1 MLSCCQAAGRVPG
14 TIVLL
19 GGNIMMP
26 KTDEQMNQDVFDEL
40 TWDPAVPIAD
50 LNIDTM
56 NGRVLLTGT
65 VETFWEKQEASRAAY
80 RVRGVRSVENLLRVN
95 PSASG
100 IHHDD
105 DITDEIKRVLLIDYQ
120 IPEHRISIKVDHGHV
135 TLTGSVDWAYER
147 QAAVDAVLKIAGVL
161 SVDNQVTLTPPHASA
176 AEIQRRIA
184 RAFARNAELP
194 DDQIVV
200 EAEEGHVTLRGN
212 VEFWSERELA
222 EGIAWKSPGVTSVAN
237 NIEVLVP

>member
-1 MLSCCQAAGRVPG
+1 
-14 TIVLL
+14 
-19 GGNIMMP
+19 MMP
-26 KTDEQMNQDVFDEL
+26 KTDAQINQDVFDEL

-50 LNIDTM
+50 LNIETL

-65 VETFWEKQEASRAAY
+65 VEAFWEKQEASRATY
-80 RVRGVRSVENLLRVN
+80 RVRGVRSVENLLKVD

-105 DITDEIKRVLLIDYQ
+105 DIADEIQRVLLIDYQ
-120 IPEHRISIKVDHGHV
+120 IPEHRINIKVDHGHV
-135 TLTGSVDWAYER
+135 ILTGSVDWAYER

-176 AEIQRRIA
+176 AEIQRGIA
-184 RAFARNAELP
+184 RAFARNADLP

-200 EAEEGHVTLRGN
+200 EAKGGHVTLRGN
-212 VEFWSERELA
+212 VEFWSERNLA
-222 EGIAWKSPGVTSVAN
+222 EAIAWKSPGVTSVAN
-237 NIEVLVP
+237 NVDVLVP

>member
-1 MLSCCQAAGRVPG
+1 
-14 TIVLL
+14 
-19 GGNIMMP
+19 MMP
-26 KTDEQMNQDVFDEL
+26 KTDAQMNQDVFDEL

-65 VETFWEKQEASRAAY
+65 VETSWEKQEASRAAY

-95 PSASG
+95 LSASS

-105 DITDEIKRVLLIDYQ
+105 DIADEIKRVLLIDYQ
-120 IPEHRISIKVDHGHV
+120 IPEYRIGIKVDQGHV

-176 AEIQRRIA
+176 AEIQRGIA

-200 EAEEGHVTLRGN
+200 EAEEGRVTLRGT
-212 VEFWSERELA
+212 VEFWSERNLA
-222 EGIAWKSPGVTSVAN
+222 EEIAWKSPGVTSVAN
-237 NIEVLVP
+237 HIEVLIP

>member
-1 MLSCCQAAGRVPG
+1 
-14 TIVLL
+14 
-19 GGNIMMP
+19 
-26 KTDEQMNQDVFDEL
+26 
-40 TWDPAVPIAD
+40 
-50 LNIDTM
+50 M

-95 PSASG
+95 LSASS
-100 IHHDD
+100 IHHDY
-105 DITDEIKRVLLIDYQ
+105 DIADEIKRVLLIDYQ
-120 IPEHRISIKVDHGHV
+120 IPEHRISIKVDQGHV

-176 AEIQRRIA
+176 AEIQRGIA

-200 EAEEGHVTLRGN
+200 EAEEGRVTLRGN
-212 VEFWSERELA
+212 VEFWSERNLA
-222 EGIAWKSPGVTSVAN
+222 EGIAWKSRGVTSVIN
-237 NIEVLVP
+237 NIEVLIP